1 MRSSGRTPWQDKVV
15 LVTGGSG
22 GLGRAIAARFAA
34 GGARVA
40 IAARG
45 QEKLDVAAR
54 ELSAAGGQVLAIAA
68 DVTRQSDVDALLA
81 RTLQHWGRL
90 DVLVNNAGRSARGD
104 VLSTTPEDFQ
114 AALDLNF
121 LAAVRCTLAAAP
133 HLLSGGGHVV
143 NIGSLAAKTAT
154 RYMGPYSASKFAL
167 AAYSQQLRL
176 ELGDRGLH
184 VLLVC
189 PGPIARNESRE
200 YSAAELTALPESARR
215 PGAGVKVRQLDPD
228 VLAGRIL
235 RACERRDRELIVPG
249 KARLLFALSQLS
261 PRLGDWLLRRFT

>member
-1 MRSSGRTPWQDKVV
+1 MSFAERTAWQNKVV

-22 GLGRAIAARFAA
+22 GFGRAIATRFAA
-34 GGARVA
+34 AGARVA

-45 QEKLDVAAR
+45 QDKLDVAAS
-54 ELSAAGGQVLAIAA
+54 ELSAMGGQVLAIAA
-68 DVTRQSDVDALLA
+68 DVTTQSDVDVLLA
-81 RTLQHWGRL
+81 RTIQHWGRL
-90 DVLVNNAGRSARGD
+90 DVLVNNAGRSSRGD

-133 HLLSGGGHVV
+133 HLLATGGHLV

-189 PGPIARNESRE
+189 PGPIARGEPRE
-200 YSAAELTALPESARR
+200 YSAVGLAALPESARR
-215 PGAGVKVRQLDPD
+215 PGAGVKVRQIDPD

-235 RACERRDRELIVPG
+235 QACERRDPELIVPG

-261 PRLGDWLLRRFT
+261 PRLGDWFVRRFT